1 MKKYFFI
8 LLLLTFSSCEV
19 FNTRTPEDPRTP
31 RGNYQPATTP
41 EILIENMQNSFKDKL
56 NDNYMAC
63 FSDKIFTFSPSAG
76 SVSRYSFL
84 QSWTKQ
90 DEGQFFNNLI
100 NSVPQNS
107 IITLSFSN
115 PELNPQGDSASY
127 SAGYAISVPFLD
139 EQKPKYYQ
147 GNLHFTMIRDSR
159 LQWVIS
165 YWMDIKDE
173 QYPSW
178 SELKGRLN

>member
-8 LLLLTFSSCEV
+8 LLLLTLSSCDV
-19 FNTRTPEDPRTP
+19 FHTRSSEPPITQ
-31 RGNYQPATTP
+31 RGNFQPATTTD
-41 EILIENMQNSFKDKL
+41 ILLQNLQNSFKDKL
-56 NDNYMAC
+56 MDNYMAC
-63 FSDKIFTFSPSAG
+63 FSDKIFSFSPSAG
-76 SVSRYSFL
+76 SVSRYSIL
-84 QSWTKQ
+84 QNWTRQ

-107 IITLSFSN
+107 IITLSFSKT
-115 PELNPQGDSASY
+115 ELIPQGDSTSY
-127 SAGYAISVPFLD
+127 SAKYTITVPFLD
-139 EQKPKYYQ
+139 EQKPKLYQ
-147 GNLHFTMIRDSR
+147 GNLHFTMIRDSK

-178 SELKGRLN
+178 SELKGSLN

>member
-1 MKKYFFI
+1 MKKYLFI
-8 LLLLTFSSCEV
+8 LFLLTLSSCEI
-19 FNTRTPEDPRTP
+19 FNTRNSEDPHTP
-31 RGNYQPATTP
+31 RGSYQPATTT
-41 EILIENMQNSFKDKL
+41 EILIQNLQNSFKDKL

-63 FSDKIFTFSPSAG
+63 FSDKVFSFSPSAG
-76 SVSRYSFL
+76 SVSKYSFL
-84 QSWTKQ
+84 QTWTRQ

-115 PELNPQGDSASY
+115 PETNPQGDSTSFT
-127 SAGYAISVPFLD
+127 AGYEISVPFLD
-139 EQKPKYYQ
+139 EQKPRFYK
-147 GNLHFTMIRDSR
+147 GSLHFTMIRDNK

-165 YWMDIKDE
+165 YWMDIQNE

>member
-8 LLLLTFSSCEV
+8 LLLLTFSSCDIFHTRSSEGP
-19 FNTRTPEDPRTP
+19 NTQ
-31 RGNYQPATTP
+31 RGNFQPPTTP
-41 EILIENMQNSFKDKL
+41 GILIQNLQNSFKDKL
-56 NDNYMAC
+56 SDNYMAC

-76 SVSRYSFL
+76 SVSMYSVL
-84 QSWTKQ
+84 QNWSRQ

-107 IITLSFSN
+107 IITLSFSDT
-115 PELNPQGDSASY
+115 LMVPQGDSASY

-147 GNLHFTMIRDSR
+147 GNLHFTMIRDNK

-173 QYPSW
+173 KYPSW